1 MRCKPSAGNLSRN
14 LFPSDSGRFTTTW
27 LEQVRHVVGYRGQ
40 QKTEHFWCGGESGE
54 MLEEQEQEHCR

>member
-1 MRCKPSAGNLSRN
+1 M
-14 LFPSDSGRFTTTW
+14 TTW